1 MPETFTRMP
10 DPVFTKPSD
19 TSIGFAH
26 HSRWPKAAIAIPVA
40 MAPVAMAFVGSTT
53 DVKSANPTAFV
64 ANETGAKAPSAAYKK
79 LGLTTASSQTNS
91 VVRSIRKLA
100 LLEDNWHSPQSK
112 APTAK
117 SIEDAERF
125 AREIDWK
132 SSLQPMVSAA
142 EDGEVNFY
150 WKNESIYIDLGFHG
164 DGTYSFFAKLDNGE
178 TLVGDDIPARAGSA
192 TLQIKNLIK
201 TA

>member
-10 DPVFTKPSD
+10 DPVFTKPAD
-19 TSIGFAH
+19 TSIGFSH
-26 HSRWPKAAIAIPVA
+26 HSRWSKAAIALPVA
-40 MAPVAMAFVGSTT
+40 MALAGSTT
-53 DVKSANPTAFV
+53 DVKSANPTALV
-64 ANETGAKAPSAAYKK
+64 AKDTGARAPLPAYKK
-79 LGLTTASSQTNS
+79 IGLTKAYSETNS
-91 VVRSIRKLA
+91 VVQSIRKLA
-100 LLEDNWHSPQSK
+100 LLEDAWHSPQSK
-112 APTAK
+112 APTFQ

-132 SSLQPMVSAA
+132 SSLQPMISAA

-150 WKNESIYIDLGFHG
+150 WKSESIYIDLGFHG

-178 TLVGDDIPARAGSA
+178 TLVGDDIPARAGNA

-201 TA
+201 IA